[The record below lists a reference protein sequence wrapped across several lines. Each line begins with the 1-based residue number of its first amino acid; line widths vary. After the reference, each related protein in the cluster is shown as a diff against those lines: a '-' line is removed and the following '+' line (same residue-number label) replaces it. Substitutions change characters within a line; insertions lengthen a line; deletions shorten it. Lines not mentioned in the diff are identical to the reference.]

1 MNSAFDVIIIG
12 GGASGC
18 STAMQLSLQGRS
30 VLVLDKAQF
39 GSGST
44 GQAAGLGAQL
54 RSNPSETRLLME
66 GIEVVGEMERKLNE
80 KIFTRTGSLHVAATE
95 DRSGEL
101 RDFVESGKTIGFDI
115 DLVDREFAK
124 SRLPCMRTDDLIE
137 FCYCPTDGHFAPS
150 ELLNGYIRIA
160 RDAGATFLSQTRVED
175 IMMSGGRVKGV
186 QTAGAS
192 FFAPVVVNAAG
203 PWSYLVAELTQT
215 PMATATLGHY
225 YLVTEPVPGVQI
237 SPTDAAIRDRANR
250 IYSRPEMGGLLVG
263 SYEQEPVEYSME
275 ALPEDFQMSEIRIQR
290 DNLNVALLIEAASQ
304 RFPFINERTPM
315 SVTTGIMT
323 FTPDGHALCGPVHDV
338 EGLYY
343 CTGFNGR
350 GVFQSTS
357 VGFLLADII
366 CKGRSRYQMGHLDAD
381 RFSGEPW
388 LGDRE
393 SIRTRCCDRYA
404 NHYLIAPKS

>member
-1 MNSAFDVIIIG
+1 MNRAFDVIIIG

-18 STAMQLSLQGRS
+18 STAMQLALRGRS

-44 GQAAGLGAQL
+44 GQAAGLGGQL

-66 GIEVVGEMERKLNE
+66 GIKVVREMERKLNQ
-80 KIFTRTGSLHVAATE
+80 KIFTKTGSLHVASTE
-95 DRSGEL
+95 DRAMEL
-101 RDFVESGKTIGFDI
+101 RDFVESGKAIGFEI
-115 DLVDREFAK
+115 ELVDREFAK
-124 SRLPCMRTDDLIE
+124 SRLPCMQADDLIE

-150 ELLNGYIRIA
+150 ELLSGYMRIA
-160 RDAGATFLSQTRVED
+160 RDSGATLLSDTLVED
-175 IMMSGGRVKGV
+175 IMIEGGRVKGV
-186 QTAGAS
+186 QTADKT
-192 FFAPVVVNAAG
+192 FFAPIVVNAAG

-225 YLVTEPVPGVQI
+225 YLVTEPISSVQI
-237 SPTDAAIRDRANR
+237 APTDAAIRDRANR
-250 IYSRPEMGGLLVG
+250 LYSRPEMGGVLVG
-263 SYEQEPVEYSME
+263 SYEKEPVEYSME

-290 DNLNVALLIEAASQ
+290 DNLNVALLIEAASR

-323 FTPDGHALCGPVHDV
+323 FTPDGHALCGEVHDV
-338 EGLYY
+338 EGLFH

-357 VGFLLADII
+357 VGLLMADLI
-366 CKGRSRYQMGHLDAD
+366 CQGRSRYQMEHLAAD
-381 RFSGEPW
+381 RFSGEQW

-393 SIRTRCCDRYA
+393 SIRTRCRNRYA
-404 NHYLIAPKS
+404 NHYLIAPKG

>member
-1 MNSAFDVIIIG
+1 
-12 GGASGC
+12 
-18 STAMQLSLQGRS
+18 MQLSLQGRS

-44 GQAAGLGAQL
+44 GQAAGLGGQL

-66 GIEVVGEMERKLNE
+66 GIEVVRQMERKLNE
-80 KIFTRTGSLHVAATE
+80 TIFTKTGSLHVATTE
-95 DRSGEL
+95 DRAGEL
-101 RDFVESGKTIGFDI
+101 GDFVESGKAIGFDI
-115 DLVDREFAK
+115 GLVDREFAK
-124 SRLPCMRTDDLIE
+124 SQLPCMRTDDLIE

-160 RDAGATFLSQTRVED
+160 RDAGATLLPKTPVED
-175 IMMSGGRVKGV
+175 ILMVGGRVKGV
-186 QTAGAS
+186 QTADGS

-225 YLVTEPVPGVQI
+225 YLVTEPIPGVQI

-250 IYSRPEMGGLLVG
+250 IYSRPEMEGLLVG

-275 ALPEDFQMSEIRIQR
+275 ALPADFQMSEIRIQR

-323 FTPDGHALCGPVHDV
+323 FTPDGHALCGKVHDV
-338 EGLYY
+338 DGLYH

-357 VGFLLADII
+357 VGLLMANLI
-366 CKGRSRYQMGHLDAD
+366 CQGRSHYQMEHLDVN
-381 RFSGEPW
+381 RFSGVSW

-393 SIRTRCCDRYA
+393 SIRTRCRDRYA
-404 NHYLIAPKS
+404 NHYLIASKG

>member
-1 MNSAFDVIIIG
+1 MNRAFDVIIIG

-95 DRSGEL
+95 DRAGEL

-115 DLVDREFAK
+115 ELVDREFAK

-225 YLVTEPVPGVQI
+225 YLVTEPVSGVQI

>member
-1 MNSAFDVIIIG
+1 MNRTFDVIIIG

-95 DRSGEL
+95 DRAGEL
-101 RDFVESGKTIGFDI
+101 RNFVESGKTIGFDI
-115 DLVDREFAK
+115 ELVDREFAK

-275 ALPEDFQMSEIRIQR
+275 ALPEDFQMSEIRIKR

>member
-1 MNSAFDVIIIG
+1 MNRTFDVIIIG

-95 DRSGEL
+95 DRAGEL

-124 SRLPCMRTDDLIE
+124 SQLPCMRTDDLIE

>member
-1 MNSAFDVIIIG
+1 
-12 GGASGC
+12 
-18 STAMQLSLQGRS
+18 MQLSLQGRS

-44 GQAAGLGAQL
+44 GQAAGLGGQL

-66 GIEVVGEMERKLNE
+66 GIEVVRQMERKLNE
-80 KIFTRTGSLHVAATE
+80 TIFTKTGSLHVATTE
-95 DRSGEL
+95 DRAGEL
-101 RDFVESGKTIGFDI
+101 RDFVESGKAIGFDI
-115 DLVDREFAK
+115 GLVDREFAK
-124 SRLPCMRTDDLIE
+124 SQLPCMRTDDLIE

-160 RDAGATFLSQTRVED
+160 RDAGATLLPKTPVED
-175 IMMSGGRVKGV
+175 ILMVGGRVKGV
-186 QTAGAS
+186 QTADGS

-225 YLVTEPVPGVQI
+225 YLVTEPIPGVQI

-250 IYSRPEMGGLLVG
+250 IYSRPEMEGLLVG

-275 ALPEDFQMSEIRIQR
+275 ALPADFQMSEIRIQR

-323 FTPDGHALCGPVHDV
+323 FTPDGHALCGKVHDV
-338 EGLYY
+338 DGLYH

-357 VGFLLADII
+357 VGLLMANLI
-366 CKGRSRYQMGHLDAD
+366 CQGRSHYQMEHLDVN
-381 RFSGEPW
+381 RFSGVSW

-393 SIRTRCCDRYA
+393 SIRTRCRDRYA
-404 NHYLIAPKS
+404 NHYLIASKG

>member
-1 MNSAFDVIIIG
+1 MNRAFDVIIIG

-95 DRSGEL
+95 DRAGEL
-101 RDFVESGKTIGFDI
+101 RNFVESGKTIGFDI
-115 DLVDREFAK
+115 ELVDREFAK

-137 FCYCPTDGHFAPS
+137 FCYCPTDGHFAPN

-275 ALPEDFQMSEIRIQR
+275 ALPEDFQMSEIRIKR

>member
-1 MNSAFDVIIIG
+1 MNRTFDVIIIG

-95 DRSGEL
+95 DRAGEL
-101 RDFVESGKTIGFDI
+101 RNFVESGKTIGFDI
-115 DLVDREFAK
+115 ELVDREFAK

-275 ALPEDFQMSEIRIQR
+275 ALPEDFQMSEIRIKR

-315 SVTTGIMT
+315 SITTGIMT

>member
-1 MNSAFDVIIIG
+1 MNRAFDVIIIG

-95 DRSGEL
+95 DRAGEL
-101 RDFVESGKTIGFDI
+101 RDFVELGKTIGFDI

-137 FCYCPTDGHFAPS
+137 FCYCPTDGHFAPN

>member
-1 MNSAFDVIIIG
+1 MNRAFDVIIIG

-95 DRSGEL
+95 DRAGEL
-101 RDFVESGKTIGFDI
+101 RNFVESGKTIGFDI
-115 DLVDREFAK
+115 ELVDREFAK

-275 ALPEDFQMSEIRIQR
+275 ALPEDFQMSEIRIKR

-315 SVTTGIMT
+315 SITTGIMT

>member
-1 MNSAFDVIIIG
+1 VIIIG

-95 DRSGEL
+95 DRAGEL

>member
-1 MNSAFDVIIIG
+1 MNRTFDVIIIG

-225 YLVTEPVPGVQI
+225 YLVTEPVSGVQI

-315 SVTTGIMT
+315 SITTGIMT

>member
-1 MNSAFDVIIIG
+1 MNRTFDVIIIG

-95 DRSGEL
+95 DRAGEL

>member
-1 MNSAFDVIIIG
+1 MNRAFDVIIIG

-95 DRSGEL
+95 DRAGEL
-101 RDFVESGKTIGFDI
+101 RNFVESGKTIGFDI
-115 DLVDREFAK
+115 ELVDREFAK

-225 YLVTEPVPGVQI
+225 YLVTEPVSGVQI

-275 ALPEDFQMSEIRIQR
+275 ALPEDFQMSEIRIKR

>member
-1 MNSAFDVIIIG
+1 MNRTFDVIIIG

-95 DRSGEL
+95 DRAGEL

-315 SVTTGIMT
+315 SITTGIMT

>member
-1 MNSAFDVIIIG
+1 MIIIG

-95 DRSGEL
+95 DRAGEL
-101 RDFVESGKTIGFDI
+101 RNFVESGKTIGFDI
-115 DLVDREFAK
+115 ELVDREFAK

-225 YLVTEPVPGVQI
+225 YLVTEPVSGVQI

-275 ALPEDFQMSEIRIQR
+275 ALPEDFQMSEIRIKR

>member
-1 MNSAFDVIIIG
+1 MNRAFDVIIIG

-95 DRSGEL
+95 DRAGEL
-101 RDFVESGKTIGFDI
+101 RNFVESGKTIGFDI
-115 DLVDREFAK
+115 ELVDREFAK

-275 ALPEDFQMSEIRIQR
+275 ALPEDFQMSEIRIKR

>member
-1 MNSAFDVIIIG
+1 MNRAFDVIIIG

-44 GQAAGLGAQL
+44 GQAAGLGGQL

-66 GIEVVGEMERKLNE
+66 GIEVVRQMERKLNE
-80 KIFTRTGSLHVAATE
+80 TIFTKTGSLHVATTE
-95 DRSGEL
+95 DRAGEL
-101 RDFVESGKTIGFDI
+101 RDFVESGKAIGFDI
-115 DLVDREFAK
+115 GLVDREFAK

-160 RDAGATFLSQTRVED
+160 RDAGATLLPKTPVEN
-175 IMMSGGRVKGV
+175 ILMVGGRVKGV
-186 QTAGAS
+186 QTADGS

-225 YLVTEPVPGVQI
+225 YLVTGPIPGVQI

-250 IYSRPEMGGLLVG
+250 IYSRPEMEGLLVG

-275 ALPEDFQMSEIRIQR
+275 ALPADFQMSEIRIQR

-323 FTPDGHALCGPVHDV
+323 FTPDGHALCGKVHDV
-338 EGLYY
+338 DGLYH

-357 VGFLLADII
+357 VGLLMANLI
-366 CKGRSRYQMGHLDAD
+366 CQGRSHYQMEHLDVN
-381 RFSGEPW
+381 RFSGVSW

-393 SIRTRCCDRYA
+393 SIRTRCRDRYA
-404 NHYLIAPKS
+404 NHYLIASKG

>member
-1 MNSAFDVIIIG
+1 MNRTFDVIIIG

-95 DRSGEL
+95 DRAGEL
-101 RDFVESGKTIGFDI
+101 RNFVESGKTIGFDI
-115 DLVDREFAK
+115 ELVDREFAK

-137 FCYCPTDGHFAPS
+137 FCYCPTDGHFAPN

-275 ALPEDFQMSEIRIQR
+275 ALPEDFQMSEIRIKR

-315 SVTTGIMT
+315 SITTGIMT